1 VALAPLKPTKCLG
14 PGFPVFSDRI
24 FLGKY
29 KHPNST
35 TIVSHYSFNQW
46 YVVLIKVV
54 AWRRVL
60 WNAEDGRELQGHQ
73 FTGSEMQYPAIWGK
87 IIQYSG
93 ECKVHET
100 HDFS

>member
-46 YVVLIKVV
+46 YVALIKVV

-60 WNAEDGRELQGHQ
+60 WNAEDGRELRGHQ
-73 FTGSEMQYPAIWGK
+73 FTG
-87 IIQYSG
+87 
-93 ECKVHET
+93 
-100 HDFS
+100 